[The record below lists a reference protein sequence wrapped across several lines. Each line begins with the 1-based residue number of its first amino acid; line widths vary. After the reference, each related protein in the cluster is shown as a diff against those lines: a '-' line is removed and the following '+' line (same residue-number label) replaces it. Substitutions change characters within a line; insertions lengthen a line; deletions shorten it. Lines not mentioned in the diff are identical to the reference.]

1 MSHVMQ
7 ECKLDF
13 APGLDSNSKECL
25 KLPDNLEI
33 VIVHDACDALQM
45 AQAAA
50 VLGMNHDGDFSTPA
64 LAFDVEW
71 PCADWNVGGRASIMQ
86 VTGLSAAFHPIS
98 S

>member
-1 MSHVMQ
+1 M

-13 APGLDSNSKECL
+13 SPEFDCSSKEHL
-25 KLPDNLEI
+25 KLPDNFKI

-50 VLGMNHDGDFSTPA
+50 VLGMNRDVECRAPA

-71 PCADWNVGGRASIMQ
+71 PCAAWDAGGRASIMQ
-86 VTGLSAAFHPIS
+86 VTN
-98 S
+98 